1 MPNFWSTMLQQAYE
15 CFNGPRTV
23 DYEFEKKAQELKL
36 VKEKVY
42 QVKSIITTFPER
54 TGGIQAVCDD
64 IYNTV
69 SLAFDKD
76 KCYYGFADDV
86 CNAHKALG
94 NAYSNC
100 QTLIVKLAADTA
112 KWDASFGEVEALI
125 KKRAEARKIYD
136 HYDEK
141 MEKLVKE
148 RNEKLAK
155 GRKESVK
162 DCELFERN
170 EDKFRKAAQEYISS
184 SNTAYYKIQ
193 ELLDFR
199 YKMIIPVL
207 ADFIES
213 ERVFFNK
220 GAQILN
226 YFNNIQPRIQQL
238 HLGFQ
243 KTPINYD
250 AVDYLRGRH
259 IIGREVEMAKG
270 QQLYMQKG
278 VIMGG
283 KPKPTLT
290 IESSYKPQ
298 PSGMPMN
305 NQMQNPYNNNN
316 INNGYNQNPYNN
328 PYQQP
333 PNRPMY
339 PQNNPNIPPQMPPS
353 NEVPHMPNLP
363 EYHPPE
369 LQEPVLKNPYE
380 EDNVEVKNPYEE
392 HKEDIGKNY
401 DDGKPPEEG
410 GDKPPE
416 A

>member
-42 QVKSIITTFPER
+42 QVKSIITTFPQR
-54 TGGIQAVCDD
+54 TAGIQGVCDD
-64 IYNTV
+64 IYNSV

-112 KWDASFGEVEALI
+112 KWDASFAEVETLI
-125 KKRAEARKIYD
+125 KKRAEARKTYD

-155 GRKESVK
+155 GKKESVK

-193 ELLDFR
+193 ELFDFR

-243 KTPINYD
+243 KTPVKYD

-270 QQLYMQKG
+270 QQLYIQKG

-298 PSGMPMN
+298 PQMN
-305 NQMQNPYNNNN
+305 NQIQNPYSNNNK
-316 INNGYNQNPYNN
+316 GYNPYTN
-328 PYQQP
+328 PYQQNQP
-333 PNRPMY
+333 IY
-339 PQNNPNIPPQMPPS
+339 PQGNTNIQQIP
-353 NEVPHMPNLP
+353 PHMPNLP

-369 LQEPVLKNPYE
+369 LQEPELKNPYE
-380 EDNVEVKNPYEE
+380 DDTTEMKNPYEDN
-392 HKEDIGKNY
+392 KEENV
-401 DDGKPPEEG
+401 KPPEEG